1 MNWSIGFFGQS
12 PSFLFM
18 THFSLI
24 PWEKGTFMFVCV
36 TEKMCI
42 TVCVCLY
49 KNVCHAHSYRQ
60 QQISSS
66 SIHTCTHTLFCN
78 WWLQSPFDIQWER
91 GGVWGLRVGVLKQET
106 QDGYW
111 YIDWMIQRDLG
122 TDGFWGVNETY
133 LQACWFTRACLVW
146 FWLCVCVCVWITQVE
161 RMRNV
166 VGCCL
171 VLLCGQWWQ
180 RWGIQ

>member
-78 WWLQSPFDIQWER
+78 
-91 GGVWGLRVGVLKQET
+91 
-106 QDGYW
+106 
-111 YIDWMIQRDLG
+111 
-122 TDGFWGVNETY
+122 
-133 LQACWFTRACLVW
+133 
-146 FWLCVCVCVWITQVE
+146 
-161 RMRNV
+161 
-166 VGCCL
+166 
-171 VLLCGQWWQ
+171 
-180 RWGIQ
+180 